1 MKKKTLSFEMRKN
14 NHDLKDQIILDKNSG
29 AILCSDFKTI
39 ANNRMTTNMK
49 ILSLVEF
56 FFFVIYFVKNNI

>member
-14 NHDLKDQIILDKNSG
+14 THDLKDQIILNKNS
-29 AILCSDFKTI
+29 AILRSDFKTI
-39 ANNRMTTNMK
+39 ANNRITTNMK